1 MNYLEVYCY
10 ITNICAFPKYLI
22 IIDFYLNS
30 SLLREY
36 SKISILFIFI
46 KTFYD

>member
-10 ITNICAFPKYLI
+10 ITNICAFPIYLI
-22 IIDFYLNS
+22 IIDYLNS

-36 SKISILFIFI
+36 SKISILFKFI
-46 KTFYD
+46 KAFYD